1 VIKWTQDDFDSMS
14 WHDNHVHALRLI
26 EGEHGAGDFELDLD
40 YILEWLQPTSHL
52 GSYRYRIA
60 PARLRFHD
68 VTDLAISIDYGAAS
82 AAMGPFSIAGIE
94 RRIEQRQHYL
104 ATCWRI
110 PVNFPPGEIRFEAS
124 GFEQSLVADELL
136 VDRQWL
142 TPTERG
148 VR

>member
-1 VIKWTQDDFDSMS
+1 MRKWTQDDFDSMS
-14 WHDNHVHALRLI
+14 WHDNHVHGLRFF
-26 EGEHGAGDFELDLD
+26 EGEHGTGELELDLD
-40 YILEWLQPTSHL
+40 YILEWITPTAESV
-52 GSYRYRIA
+52 SFRYRIA

-68 VTDLAISIDYGAAS
+68 VTNLAISIDYASAS
-82 AAMGPFSIAGIE
+82 AAMGPFSIDGIE
-94 RRIEQRQHYL
+94 RRVEQRRYGP
-104 ATCWRI
+104 TVYWRI

-148 VR
+148 AH